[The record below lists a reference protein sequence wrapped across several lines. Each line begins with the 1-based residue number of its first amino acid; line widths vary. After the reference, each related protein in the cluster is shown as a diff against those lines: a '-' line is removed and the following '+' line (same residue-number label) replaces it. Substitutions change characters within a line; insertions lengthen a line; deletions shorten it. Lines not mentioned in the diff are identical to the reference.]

1 MSNEITASLTEYL
14 YHGKEEI
21 YLEYKGNV
29 SWADNAK
36 KLEIVQTIFA
46 LSNERDG
53 GVIVVGVKD
62 DGHLEGLSPE
72 NYNSYSHDYINQYLN
87 NKCNQSVKCKVDK
100 FEYVDKE
107 DEILKRFVF
116 IQVSESKE
124 FPLVYTS
131 SNALVR
137 ADAGHFN
144 GNVGL
149 RSGALY
155 IRNKSNIGNKEISTT
170 QEWEELIERT
180 YKKYEQET
188 LRRYSFIKKDDVN
201 KFDQEINI

>member
-1 MSNEITASLTEYL
+1 MSTEIPENLVEYL

-29 SWADNAK
+29 SWEDSVK

-53 GVIVVGVKD
+53 GVVVIGVKD
-62 DGHLEGLSPE
+62 DGYLEGLSSE
-72 NYNSYSHDYINQYLN
+72 NYNSYSHDRINQFLT
-87 NKCNQSVKCKVDK
+87 NKCNQTVRCKVDK
-100 FEYVDKE
+100 FEHSDG
-107 DEILKRFVF
+107 DSGALKRFVF

-131 SNALVR
+131 SNALIKEDV
-137 ADAGHFN
+137 GHFN
-144 GNVGL
+144 GNIGL

-188 LRRYSFIKKDDVN
+188 LRRYSFVKKDDVN
-201 KFDQEINI
+201 KFDNEINI